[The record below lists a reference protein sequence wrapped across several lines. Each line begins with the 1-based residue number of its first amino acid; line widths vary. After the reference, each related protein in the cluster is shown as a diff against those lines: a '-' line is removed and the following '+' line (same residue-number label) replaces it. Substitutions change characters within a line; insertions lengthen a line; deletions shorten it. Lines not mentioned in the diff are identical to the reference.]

1 MPSSL
6 RNVSMSL
13 VLVVATF
20 ALVVSVGWAGD
31 DPKVERKPNYPAAP
45 RSDNV
50 SIMPTAWKTAPT
62 SPLTPSELDHLLLA
76 AQKED
81 QLKPAPRTT
90 DEQFLRRVTL
100 DLAGRL
106 PTPKEIEAFVA
117 SKAPAKR
124 AQVIDQL
131 LASTEFNRTWA
142 RLWGDV
148 VTARATEMRIRPFA
162 AEFDAWLTAQMAA
175 NKNWGEIAHAIITAR
190 GALTDDSENK
200 DRNGATYFLL
210 VHSGPEAANER
221 AADTARVFMGVQIQ
235 CAQCHDH
242 PSDIWKR
249 HHFHELAA
257 FFARLKERPIRD
269 AGKRQGIQ
277 LFSTPGGEHRMPDK
291 DDPKKSY
298 PTSPVF
304 LTGTKPPSARSDGDR
319 RQALAD
325 FMVSKDNYW
334 FSAAFVNRTWGELMG
349 QAFYEPV
356 DNMGPLQNAHYPEIL
371 LRLAAHFRESN
382 YDIRGL
388 YRLIMN
394 TEAYQRQARLG
405 ESPDQHLHFTG
416 IYPARLPADALW
428 EALDKALGSM
438 AFPNRQLARREGG
451 PKNPIVRRGGFEG
464 LFKQLFAVDPSAKAD
479 EVEGSVPQAL
489 MLMNN
494 PQINARMKAG
504 RGNMLAEV
512 LDRNPTD
519 DAAIRD
525 LYLRVL
531 ARKPTQRELKVAKD
545 HLQQARSRAE
555 GFEDLLWVLVNSTE
569 FLTKR

>member
-1 MPSSL
+1 
-6 RNVSMSL
+6 MSL
-13 VLVVATF
+13 VLVVAAF

-31 DPKVERKPNYPAAP
+31 DSKVERKPNYPAAP
-45 RSDNV
+45 KSDNV

-106 PTPKEIEAFVA
+106 PTPKEIEVFVA
-117 SKAPAKR
+117 SKTPAKR

-371 LRLAAHFRESN
+371 LRLAAHFRASN

-394 TEAYQRQARLG
+394 TDAYQRQARLG

-438 AFPNRQLARREGG
+438 AFPNRQLARQEGG